1 MKVVEPRAPRAGAE
15 DETPGDRTPRGRRI
29 ARPQVL
35 AALAAATAVALAGCA
50 PTRPRL
56 TTPVATSAPAAA
68 RVDGGPP
75 AREVASDGI
84 MSADDARALA
94 TLAHARSGMTAG
106 DEYRIG
112 PDDLLDIRIPDL
124 LDPQAS
130 AAGARVGTSG
140 AAAAPIAAAP
150 VFQQGARVNSTGEIS
165 LPTLGAVRAAGRT
178 TTALQKDIARR
189 LTAAGILR
197 RPEVSVQIVEYRSG
211 VVAVVGSV
219 EHPGLYPLTRPHASI
234 ADLIW
239 AAGGPSKDAG
249 RVVEFAPAETRG
261 SSGAA
266 GPTAVG
272 VDPLRLDLNLLMRA
286 AGGGATE
293 RNPQVRPGDVISVA
307 PAGSVLVD
315 GWVDKPGS
323 YPVTRGLTVSGAIAA
338 AGGRVF
344 AADRSRATVTRV
356 LGAGHQRSFEV
367 DLDALAAGRV
377 ADVPLSDG
385 DVVYIPVAPTRVVPW
400 GLWMVA
406 REMVHVGGSVLL
418 F

>member
-1 MKVVEPRAPRAGAE
+1 MKVVEPRAPLAGAE
-15 DETPGDRTPRGRRI
+15 DETPGDPTPRGRRI

-50 PTRPRL
+50 PTRARL
-56 TTPVATSAPAAA
+56 TTPVETSAPTAA
-68 RVDGGPP
+68 RVDGGTPSP
-75 AREVASDGI
+75 EVASDGI
-84 MSADDARALA
+84 MSTDDARALA
-94 TLAHARSGMTAG
+94 TLAKARSRMTAG

-130 AAGARVGTSG
+130 AAGARAGTSG
-140 AAAAPIAAAP
+140 AAAAPVAAAP
-150 VFQQGARVNSTGEIS
+150 VFQQGARVNSAGEIS
-165 LPTLGAVRAAGRT
+165 IPTLGAVHAAGLT

-219 EHPGLYPLTRPHASI
+219 EHPGLFPLTRPHASI

-249 RVVEFAPAETRG
+249 RVVEFAPG
-261 SSGAA
+261 PSSA

-272 VDPLRLDLNLLMRA
+272 TDPLRLDLNLLMRA
-286 AGGGATE
+286 AGAGASE

-323 YPVTRGLTVSGAIAA
+323 YAVTRGLTVSGAIAA

-344 AADRSRATVTRV
+344 AADQSRATVTRV
-356 LGAGHQRSFEV
+356 LGAGRQRAFEV

-385 DVVYIPVAPTRVVPW
+385 DVVYVPVAPTRVVPW
-400 GLWMVA
+400 GLWKVA